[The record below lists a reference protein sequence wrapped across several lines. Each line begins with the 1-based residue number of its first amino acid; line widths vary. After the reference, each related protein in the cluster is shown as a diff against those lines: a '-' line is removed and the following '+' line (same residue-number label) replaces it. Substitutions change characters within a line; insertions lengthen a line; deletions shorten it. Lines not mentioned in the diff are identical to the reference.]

1 MPVQA
6 DKFPTSIED
15 AVAFTKLEPP
25 KDYPELEI
33 YDRYLNQLRIDY
45 CGVVLIILEGLFK
58 GISSDSIEDTERK
71 IDIALEDLSEL
82 APVQWVLERKSKKN
96 LRDGSCSYQL
106 IRLELFINPNG
117 AFAIYD
123 QNKMV
128 WLEQASKYGKAFS
141 KPR

>member
-25 KDYPELEI
+25 RDYSALEI
-33 YDRYLNQLRIDY
+33 YDRYLNQLRIKYRDDA
-45 CGVVLIILEGLFK
+45 LIILEGLLK

-82 APVQWVLERKSKKN
+82 APVQWVLERNSKKN

-106 IRLELFINPNG
+106 RRLELFINPNG

-123 QNKMV
+123 QDKKI
-128 WLEQASKYGKAFS
+128 WLEKTSKHGRVFS
-141 KPR
+141 KPQ